1 MLFSQFINVF
11 HNKLYLSKRSIH
23 SKAHRYNTILNFPVP
38 MQADSTSTESSPSFS
53 FSLFL
58 KFFYLLPSFL
68 ILFFFSLF
76 LFTFTMA
83 NLVESYPRP
92 MDQEWYPDSSTF
104 CITGSYLVINLAKI
118 QTNWGWLGL
127 PIKFRHQ
134 PNLQSIQTPK
144 ANPIK
149 YNMLVP
155 GTFLHLLRLLQ
166 AETTK
171 QV

>member
-68 ILFFFSLF
+68 ILFFFTLSF
-76 LFTFTMA
+76 HFYNGKFGRAIPMTDGSRMI
-83 NLVESYPRP
+83 PRLIHILYHWFISG
-92 MDQEWYPDSSTF
+92 DQSGED
-104 CITGSYLVINLAKI
+104 
-118 QTNWGWLGL
+118 
-127 PIKFRHQ
+127 
-134 PNLQSIQTPK
+134 PNE
-144 ANPIK
+144 
-149 YNMLVP
+149 
-155 GTFLHLLRLLQ
+155 LRLAWITHKIPTPAKSTIHPNSKSQ
-166 AETTK
+166 PHK
-171 QV
+171 I